1 MKNFDDFVSC
11 VNNSKDIQKRLIES
25 THISFEKF
33 NNASS
38 NEETLAEIIY
48 ELQSSMMRGSMELLS
63 EYHKWINQSE
73 T

>member
-1 MKNFDDFVSC
+1 MKNFDDFVSR
-11 VNNSKDIQKRLIES
+11 VNNSKDIQKRLIKS

-38 NEETLAEIIY
+38 NEEAAAEIIY
-48 ELQSSMMRGSMELLS
+48 ELQSSIMRGSMELLS